1 MKTLKLIT
9 TENFNNIKCDFYCD
23 TNNNIFLTRE
33 QIGIAL
39 EYKNP
44 RKAIEKIHL
53 SHKDR
58 LDDLCIRIT
67 EYRVPKNGGKGIPVE
82 TIYYTERGIMEI
94 CRWSRQK
101 KSNQFMDWCWDI
113 IEKYRNKTLNTNY
126 FEKDFINAMNEN
138 YKVFSDIIQ
147 TMQNSITAMQI
158 QTARTNELLIK
169 LIENNTKEEKF
180 KHNDFP
186 EWISKMMQKFS
197 IIKNYY
203 FSEDKGYK
211 NTYAKIFFEFN
222 CTYGINILSDALEEF
237 CYQNNCKKCST
248 MDMVAY
254 TPEIRTN
261 MESIINNMI
270 NKIIELK
277 RNESNK

>member
-1 MKTLKLIT
+1 
-9 TENFNNIKCDFYCD
+9 
-23 TNNNIFLTRE
+23 
-33 QIGIAL
+33 
-39 EYKNP
+39 
-44 RKAIEKIHL
+44 
-53 SHKDR
+53 
-58 LDDLCIRIT
+58 
-67 EYRVPKNGGKGIPVE
+67 
-82 TIYYTERGIMEI
+82 
-94 CRWSRQK
+94 
-101 KSNQFMDWCWDI
+101 
-113 IEKYRNKTLNTNY
+113 
-126 FEKDFINAMNEN
+126 
-138 YKVFSDIIQ
+138 
-147 TMQNSITAMQI
+147 MQNSITAMQI
-158 QTARTNELLIK
+158 QTAQTNELLIK

-186 EWISKMMQKFS
+186 EWISKMMPKFS

-203 FSEDKGYK
+203 FPEDKGYK

-254 TPEIRTN
+254 TSEIRTK